1 MGVDFKLRTIEAN
14 GRRTKLQIWDTA
26 GQERFRTVSSTYYR
40 GAHGV
45 AIVYDVAS
53 AASFANVTRWI
64 GEIDRYGRPGVPKIL
79 LGNKADL
86 PADARETTAG
96 VARKF
101 AEEHHLAFAEVSAK
115 TGDGVDD
122 AFATLAQL
130 AATKVA
136 ALPQQVARDEH
147 RRGDAGERLR
157 MPNTV
162 YALRSHA
169 QHGTAADCTHTKPSP
184 AAYFFFF
191 RVVPPPFRNLAQP
204 HEAERIARRQEDDEH
219 EGEGADGTT
228 PSRTERGAVHREVRH
243 PGGAERD
250 AEGDEGEREADVD
263 ALQQRRCAAA
273 DWSAATAR

>member
-1 MGVDFKLRTIEAN
+1 MSLEEFDDLFILVLIGDSGAGKSCLLNRYAGGAFEDRYISTVGVDFKLRTIEAN

-26 GQERFRTVSSTYYR
+26 GQERFRSVSSTYYR

-79 LGNKADL
+79 LGNKSDL
-86 PADARETTAG
+86 SADARETTAG

-136 ALPQQVARDEH
+136 ALPQQVAR
-147 RRGDAGERLR
+147 
-157 MPNTV
+157 
-162 YALRSHA
+162 
-169 QHGTAADCTHTKPSP
+169 GTS
-184 AAYFFFF
+184 
-191 RVVPPPFRNLAQP
+191 
-204 HEAERIARRQEDDEH
+204 I
-219 EGEGADGTT
+219 
-228 PSRTERGAVHREVRH
+228 
-243 PGGAERD
+243 
-250 AEGDEGEREADVD
+250 AEGMQASG
-263 ALQQRRCAAA
+263 CAC
-273 DWSAATAR
+273 